1 MTDNISTL
9 DQSGRAAA
17 IPSRLRR
24 ILSARETGVFIALV
38 LMCVVLAIAR
48 PNAFPRPQN
57 FLNIGRQVSLV
68 GIMAIGMTFVII
80 SGEIDLS
87 IGSIYAL
94 AGLSTGLLLT
104 EGWSLIPAIAAGLG
118 IGSAAGFINGFLSTY
133 GKLPSFITTLGM
145 MSVTRGAALLLT
157 NGEPV
162 TIREQFGVQ
171 PAALE
176 QFKFIGQGQLFQQP
190 GGFPG
195 IPMQLVFFVIVVLL
209 GWLLLGRTVFGFKIY
224 AVGGSPKAARAS
236 GIQVA
241 RVKIQAFVMMGF
253 LSGLAGIL
261 VLAFLLS
268 GQAGQTGSGLE
279 LDVIAAVIVGGAA
292 LSGGE
297 GSILGTILGVFIIG
311 VLRNGLV
318 LLNISP
324 FWQTTIIGLVIILAV
339 GIDKWTRGR
348 RTR

>member
-1 MTDNISTL
+1 MADRATILTEVP
-9 DQSGRAAA
+9 RAAM
-17 IPSRLRR
+17 PSRLRR

-57 FLNIGRQVSLV
+57 LLNIGRQVSLV

-104 EGWSLIPAIAAGLG
+104 QGWSMLAAVAAGLV
-118 IGSAAGFINGFLSTY
+118 IGSTVGFINGFLSTY
-133 GKLPSFITTLGM
+133 GRLPSFITTMGM
-145 MSVTRGAALLLT
+145 MSVARGAALLLT

-162 TIREQFGVQ
+162 TVREQFGVL

-176 QFKFIGQGQLFQQP
+176 QFRFIGQGQLFNAV
-190 GGFPG
+190 
-195 IPMQLVFFVIVVLL
+195 PMQLVFFIITIVA
-209 GWLLLGRTVFGFKIY
+209 GWLLLGRTVFGFKVY

-236 GIQVA
+236 GIKVA
-241 RVKIQAFVMMGF
+241 RVKIWSFMMMGF

-261 VLAFLLS
+261 VIAFLLS
-268 GQAGQTGSGLE
+268 GQAGQTGMGLE

-297 GSILGTILGVFIIG
+297 GSILGTILGVLIIG

-324 FWQTTIIGLVIILAV
+324 FWQTTILGMVIILAV
-339 GIDKWTRGR
+339 GIDKWSRGR
-348 RTR
+348 RAR